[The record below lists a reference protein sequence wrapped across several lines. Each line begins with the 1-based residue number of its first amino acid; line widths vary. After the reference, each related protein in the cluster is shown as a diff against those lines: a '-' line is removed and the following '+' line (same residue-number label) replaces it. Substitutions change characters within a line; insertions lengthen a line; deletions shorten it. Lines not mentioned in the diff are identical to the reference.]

1 MELLQHFLFYS
12 HLLGFAAVAGG
23 LLAQLTAK
31 QHRISGVI
39 VNGARWQFISGIALV
54 ALDPKG
60 VNMVPVAIKLGI
72 ALVLLI
78 FCELLRKRTEISSK
92 TYWFLLILV
101 VVQTAVAML
110 VAREVDP
117 IVFAALPA
125 LY

>member
-1 MELLQHFLFYS
+1 MEIAQQFLFYS

-23 LLAQLTAK
+23 LLAQLTHK

-39 VNGARWQFISGIALV
+39 VNGARWQLLSGIALV
-54 ALDPKG
+54 ALEPKA

-72 ALVLLI
+72 TIVLLG
-78 FCELLRKRTEISSK
+78 FCEVLRRRATISTK

-101 VVQTAVAML
+101 ITQTAVALL
-110 VAREVDP
+110 VAKEVEP
-117 IVFAALPA
+117 IVIAVVPT